1 MTLQVTQCNILGH
14 FRAMQSWSEIL
25 TTVIHFRSRQG
36 LMLEYGAMSGYDVLH
51 KAQFSLYFRGLF
63 TSQCSYCIEVYQC
76 AIICNAHCAMCIA
89 HCALCILCNWNVQ
102 SCVSAHC
109 VLLCN
114 HVSCTMCNWNV
125 FVHSLLLHSTRNDLI
140 KRLLL
145 YYSFHLFLPFHL
157 SICFFVFTFH
167 PFHLYICFHSV
178 MHFSCSDLH
187 SIFHFNDF
195 CFFCHNLKF
204 TSYSTQGRS
213 QSLFYIARLANIQN
227 TA

>member
-1 MTLQVTQCNILGH
+1 MCHHLQCTLCNVH
-14 FRAMQSWSEIL
+14 R
-25 TTVIHFRSRQG
+25 
-36 LMLEYGAMSGYDVLH
+36 
-51 KAQFSLYFRGLF
+51 
-63 TSQCSYCIEVYQC
+63 
-76 AIICNAHCAMCIA
+76 
-89 HCALCILCNWNVQ
+89 ALCTVRYALCNWNVQ
-102 SCVSAHC
+102 SCVIAHC

-125 FVHSLLLHSTRNDLI
+125 FVHSLILHSTRNDLI

-145 YYSFHLFLPFHL
+145 YYSFHLFHPFHL
-157 SICFFVFTFH
+157 SICFFVFYFPFH

-204 TSYSTQGRS
+204 TSYKAALSPFSISPDLPTEHCIIPEDNS
-213 QSLFYIARLANIQN
+213 QCTSGTF
-227 TA
+227 